1 MTRENFTSINVII
14 DASGSMRHL
23 QLDTIGS
30 FNTFLTEQK
39 AFPGEAA
46 FTLCSFNTAT
56 HLVHDFVKLG
66 AVPSLDAKTYS
77 PTGGTALLDA
87 IGTTIE
93 SVGKKLS
100 ALDESERPSK
110 VLFLVITDGHEN
122 ASKVYSPEKIK
133 EMVQHQKDVYSWEFV
148 FMGANIDAITA
159 GQNLGVSTHNTLNYV
174 PTAAGTADL
183 YRSISANTTQYRSS
197 NSSRAD
203 FFNQG
208 ASPIVDAAGHP
219 ITPPSSTPGSGS
231 K

>member
-23 QLDTIGS
+23 QFDTIGS
-30 FNTFLTEQK
+30 FNTFLKEQQ
-39 AFPGEAA
+39 AVPGEAA
-46 FTLCSFNTAT
+46 FTLCSFNTSIN
-56 HLVHDFVKLG
+56 LVHDFAKLG
-66 AVPSLDAKTYS
+66 AVPMLDAKTYA

-87 IGTTIE
+87 IGTTID
-93 SVGKKLS
+93 SVGAKLA

-110 VLFLVITDGHEN
+110 VLFLVVTDGHEN
-122 ASKVYSPEKIK
+122 SSRVYSPERIK
-133 EMVQHQKDVYSWEFV
+133 DMVQHQKDVYSWEFV

-159 GQNLGVSTHNTLNYV
+159 GANLGVSTQNTLNYV

-183 YRSISANTTQYRSS
+183 YRSISANTTQYRAS

-208 ASPIVDAAGHP
+208 VSPLVDAAGHP
-219 ITPPSSTPGSGS
+219 IVSPTTPGSGS